1 MGRTFSSWARYTMGE
16 VTRAEMETVHGR
28 ISDLKERVA
37 NLEAQQPH
45 INAALT
51 RIEKS
56 VEKLAG
62 HVSKGVWVI
71 LGLFIVALWKMILA
85 GHVPGF

>member
-1 MGRTFSSWARYTMGE
+1 MSE
-16 VTRAEMETVHGR
+16 VTREEMNALHGR
-28 ISDLKERVA
+28 VSDLKERVV

-56 VEKLAG
+56 VEKLSS

-71 LGLFIVALWKMILA
+71 LGLFIVSLWKMILA
-85 GHVPGF
+85 GHIPGL